1 MFNLPI
7 MNLWILGFEFINLE
21 KNYIMKYLFV
31 FLLIGL
37 VGCDGA
43 TAEASSE
50 NKADATSEAEES
62 KTSDDQKIAEN
73 ESKEYATVKI
83 ENLEIMAKDLGQM
96 EWDEV
101 NQKCAEL
108 GDKWRLPTKEEL
120 NLLYINKESIGGFDN
135 YEYWSS
141 EQEGAQNDAWV
152 QFFGNGYQYT
162 NDEAEIPNARLVRD
176 LK

>member
-1 MFNLPI
+1 
-7 MNLWILGFEFINLE
+7 MNLSILGFEFINLE

-43 TAEASSE
+43 TAEAYSE
-50 NKADATSEAEES
+50 NKPDATSEAEES

-83 ENLEIMAKDLGQM
+83 ENLEIMAEDLGQI

>member
-1 MFNLPI
+1 
-7 MNLWILGFEFINLE
+7 
-21 KNYIMKYLFV
+21 MKYLFV
-31 FLLIGL
+31 FLIVGL

-83 ENLEIMAKDLGQM
+83 ENLEIMAEDLGQM

-101 NQKCAEL
+101 NQKYAEL

-120 NLLYINKESIGGFDN
+120 NLLYINKETIGGFDN

>member
-1 MFNLPI
+1 MFNQLKV
-7 MNLWILGFEFINLE
+7 NLWILGFEFINLE
-21 KNYIMKYLFV
+21 KNYAMKYLFV

-37 VGCDGA
+37 VGCGGA
-43 TAEASSE
+43 TAEASAE
-50 NKADATSEAEES
+50 NKADATDLVEEPN
-62 KTSDDQKIAEN
+62 TSGDQKIAEN

-83 ENLEIMAKDLGQM
+83 ENLEIMAEDLGQM
-96 EWDEV
+96 EWNEV

-108 GDKWRLPTKEEL
+108 GYGWRLPTKEEL
-120 NLLYINKESIGGFDN
+120 NFLYQNKETIGGFDN

-152 QFFGNGYQYT
+152 QFFGNGYQYP

-176 LK
+176 L

>member
-1 MFNLPI
+1 

-83 ENLEIMAKDLGQM
+83 ENLEIMAEDLGQM

-120 NLLYINKESIGGFDN
+120 NFLYQNKES
-135 YEYWSS
+135 YW
-141 EQEGAQNDAWV
+141 W
-152 QFFGNGYQYT
+152 
-162 NDEAEIPNARLVRD
+162 I
-176 LK
+176 

>member
-1 MFNLPI
+1 
-7 MNLWILGFEFINLE
+7 
-21 KNYIMKYLFV
+21 MKYLFV
-31 FLLIGL
+31 FLIVGL
-37 VGCDGA
+37 VSCDGA
-43 TAEASSE
+43 TADASSE

-83 ENLEIMAKDLGQM
+83 ENLEIMAEDLGQM

-120 NLLYINKESIGGFDN
+120 NFLYQNKETIGGFDN
-135 YEYWSS
+135 HEYWSS

>member
-1 MFNLPI
+1 
-7 MNLWILGFEFINLE
+7 
-21 KNYIMKYLFV
+21 MKYLFV
-31 FLLIGL
+31 FLIVGL

-83 ENLEIMAKDLGQM
+83 ENLEIMAEDLGQM

>member
-1 MFNLPI
+1 

>member
-1 MFNLPI
+1 

-31 FLLIGL
+31 FLIVGL
-37 VGCDGA
+37 VSCDGA

-50 NKADATSEAEES
+50 NKADTTDLVEES

-73 ESKEYATVKI
+73 KSKEYATVKI
-83 ENLEIMAKDLGQM
+83 ENLEIMAEDLGQM

>member
-1 MFNLPI
+1 

-43 TAEASSE
+43 TAEAYSE
-50 NKADATSEAEES
+50 NKPDATSEAEES

-83 ENLEIMAKDLGQM
+83 ENLEIMAEDLGQI

>member
-83 ENLEIMAKDLGQM
+83 ENLEIMAEDLGQM

-120 NLLYINKESIGGFDN
+120 NFLYHKQRN
-135 YEYWSS
+135 YWR
-141 EQEGAQNDAWV
+141 
-152 QFFGNGYQYT
+152 
-162 NDEAEIPNARLVRD
+162 I
-176 LK
+176 

>member
-1 MFNLPI
+1 MTVQQQKRPQKTKL
-7 MNLWILGFEFINLE
+7 MQQ
-21 KNYIMKYLFV
+21 
-31 FLLIGL
+31 
-37 VGCDGA
+37 
-43 TAEASSE
+43 
-50 NKADATSEAEES
+50 SEAEES

-83 ENLEIMAKDLGQM
+83 ENLEIMAEDLGQM

-162 NDEAEIPNARLVRD
+162 NDEAEIPNAHVDIPKNL
-176 LK
+176 LPLTFNKSAK

>member
-1 MFNLPI
+1 
-7 MNLWILGFEFINLE
+7 
-21 KNYIMKYLFV
+21 MKYLFV
-31 FLLIGL
+31 FLIVGL

-50 NKADATSEAEES
+50 NKADTTSEAEES

-83 ENLEIMAKDLGQM
+83 ENLEIMAEDLGQM

-120 NLLYINKESIGGFDN
+120 NLLYINKETIGGFDN

>member
-1 MFNLPI
+1 MFNLLR
-7 MNLWILGFEFINLE
+7 MTHWILGFEFINLE
-21 KNYIMKYLFV
+21 KNYTMKYLFV

-43 TAEASSE
+43 TAEASAE
-50 NKADATSEAEES
+50 NKADTTDLVEEPNA
-62 KTSDDQKIAEN
+62 SDDQKIAEN

-83 ENLEIMAKDLGQM
+83 ENLEIMAEDLGQM

-108 GDKWRLPTKEEL
+108 GNGWRLPTKEEL
-120 NLLYINKESIGGFDN
+120 NFLYQNKETIGGFDN

-141 EQEGAQNDAWV
+141 EQEGAQNDARV

-162 NDEAEIPNARLVRD
+162 NYEAEIPNARLVRD
-176 LK
+176 L

>member
-1 MFNLPI
+1 

-50 NKADATSEAEES
+50 NKADATSQAEES

-83 ENLEIMAKDLGQM
+83 ENLEIMAEDLGQM

-120 NLLYINKESIGGFDN
+120 NLLYINKES
-135 YEYWSS
+135 YW
-141 EQEGAQNDAWV
+141 W
-152 QFFGNGYQYT
+152 
-162 NDEAEIPNARLVRD
+162 I
-176 LK
+176 